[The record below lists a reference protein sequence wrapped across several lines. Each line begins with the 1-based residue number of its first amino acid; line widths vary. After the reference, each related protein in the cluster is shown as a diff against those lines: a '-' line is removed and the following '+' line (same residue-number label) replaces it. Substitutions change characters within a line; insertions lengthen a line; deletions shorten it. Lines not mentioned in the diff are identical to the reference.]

1 MSDIPNSES
10 LELVGGK
17 VGVLLLHGFTGSP
30 VSLIPWAH
38 QLHRAGFTVA
48 LPRLPG
54 HGRTSGDLKGKRWAD
69 WYGAADDALTELR
82 KKCDRVFVGGFSMG
96 GSIAARLAEI
106 RGSEIEGLIVINT
119 PVHDRRWFIPLTGII
134 SIFMPELPS
143 RHSDVAQP
151 NPPHHSY
158 GHIPM
163 RAFNSLRKAWKI
175 IERDLYLIDL
185 PVMIGYSIND
195 HVVDPENS
203 ETIIDNISSIDI
215 REVIF
220 EKSFHNVSLD
230 YESEQLGEESIT
242 FMRDVLSGELERGAL
257 PEYNQGYGDQNDEAQ
272 LIDAEFQSIVSG
284 LSLDGAH
291 PTTYL
296 DELAGFAESEKVQY
310 RQLPLTPAQF
320 NTAQRAA
327 LIAVLGG
334 PIYCLIYGFTGLD
347 FFGFGIWPGLL
358 ALTAG
363 VATFF
368 YQMHDDDIDISG
380 GSAEPDDGA
389 VI

>member
-1 MSDIPNSES
+1 VSDIPNSES
-10 LELVGGK
+10 LELSGGK
-17 VGVLLLHGFTGSP
+17 IGVLLLHGFTGSP
-30 VSLIPWAH
+30 ASLIPWAH
-38 QLHRAGFTVA
+38 QLHREGFTVS

-54 HGRTSGDLKGKRWAD
+54 HGRTSDDLKGKRWAD
-69 WYGAADDALTELR
+69 WYGTADDALNELR
-82 KKCDRVFVGGFSMG
+82 NKCDRVFVGGFSMG
-96 GSIAARLAEI
+96 GSIGARLAEI

-119 PVHDRRWFIPLTGII
+119 PVHDRRWFIAFSGII
-134 SIFMPELPS
+134 SIFISEFRS
-143 RHSDVAQP
+143 SHSDVAQP

-158 GHIPM
+158 NSTPT
-163 RAFNSLRKAWKI
+163 RAFNSLRKAWRI

-220 EKSFHNVSLD
+220 EKSFHNVALD
-230 YESEQLGEESIT
+230 YDSELLGEESIA
-242 FMRDVLSGELERGAL
+242 FIRDVLSGELERGSL
-257 PEYNQGYGDQNDEAQ
+257 QNYDDGESE
-272 LIDAEFQSIVSG
+272 LIDAEFDSIVAG
-284 LSLDGAH
+284 LSLDGSH

-296 DELAGFAESEKVQY
+296 DELEVIDEFERAQY
-310 RQLPLTPAQF
+310 RQLPLTPPRL

-327 LIAVLGG
+327 LIGVLGG
-334 PIYCLIYGFTGLD
+334 PLYSLIYGFTGLD

-358 ALTAG
+358 ALVAG

-368 YQMHDDDIDISG
+368 YQMQDDDPDMYG
-380 GSAEPDDGA
+380 EKDDGA